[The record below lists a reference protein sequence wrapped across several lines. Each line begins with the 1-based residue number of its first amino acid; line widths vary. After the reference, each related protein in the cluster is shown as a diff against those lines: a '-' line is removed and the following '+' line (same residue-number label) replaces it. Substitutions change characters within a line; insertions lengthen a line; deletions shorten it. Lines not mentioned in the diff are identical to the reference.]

1 MRGVLEDLKK
11 EKDEMIT
18 DKIQIQ
24 TKLERKMV

>member
-1 MRGVLEDLKK
+1 MSGVLEDLKK
-11 EKDEMIT
+11 EKEEMIT